1 VAADRRR
8 IKPENVLLNAR
19 PLAVSVPTR
28 SAGLTE
34 GTPSMRGIVKAAAVS
49 AITAGLL
56 SFSTATAL
64 AGGFEI
70 DRESHTTVVDQCV
83 VDQRVTISS
92 PLDLPAELLPLGEDT
107 YNCISNEAVVINR

>member
-1 VAADRRR
+1 
-8 IKPENVLLNAR
+8 
-19 PLAVSVPTR
+19 
-28 SAGLTE
+28 
-34 GTPSMRGIVKAAAVS
+34 MRGIVKAAAVS

-70 DRESHTTVVDQCV
+70 DRESHTTVVDQ
-83 VDQRVTISS
+83 RVTISS